1 VAEPSEDDVER
12 YEAYWDGFA
21 DGMEHMQKES
31 AMKVSQTLLA
41 IKRLG
46 SINDVRRKVDLILNE
61 MTL

>member
-1 VAEPSEDDVER
+1 
-12 YEAYWDGFA
+12 
-21 DGMEHMQKES
+21 
-31 AMKVSQTLLA
+31 MKVSQTLLA